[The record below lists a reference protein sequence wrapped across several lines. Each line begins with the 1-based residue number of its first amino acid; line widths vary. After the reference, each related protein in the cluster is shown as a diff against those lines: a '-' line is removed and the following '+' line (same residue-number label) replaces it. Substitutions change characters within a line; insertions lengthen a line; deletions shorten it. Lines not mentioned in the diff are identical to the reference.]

1 MPRVEAA
8 RELLAPREDVW
19 AFLAE
24 PRHLSDWWPGLAAVR
39 PDRRGF
45 ARGERW
51 EVHCVNR
58 PRLFRTPSPWGLV
71 LVPAVEPL
79 EWMECPCV
87 RARIDVALRP
97 PPTPPHR
104 TSARLTA

>member
-19 AFLAE
+19 AFLAK

-45 ARGERW
+45 APGARW
-51 EVHCVNR
+51 EVDGVNR
-58 PRLFRTPSPWGLV
+58 PSLFRRPSPSGVLLV
-71 LVPAVEPL
+71 LPVEP
-79 EWMECPCV
+79 
-87 RARIDVALRP
+87 RASFALP
-97 PPTPPHR
+97 LPGG
-104 TSARLTA
+104 RLGVVIRLAGQR